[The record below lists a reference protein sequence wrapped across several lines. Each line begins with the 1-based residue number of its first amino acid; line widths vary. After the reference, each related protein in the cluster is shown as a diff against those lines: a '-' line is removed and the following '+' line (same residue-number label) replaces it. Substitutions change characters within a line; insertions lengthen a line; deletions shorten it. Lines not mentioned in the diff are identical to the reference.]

1 MLGPLF
7 VKNEGQVQRISV
19 LVVNH
24 TCCCYNTRLWLFFI
38 KKKKKIVA
46 FYAVRLAFRRPLKSR
61 IGLGLLYGFNLLS
74 FQT

>member
-24 TCCCYNTRLWLFFI
+24 TCCYNTRLWLFFI
-38 KKKKKIVA
+38 KKEKEKIVA
-46 FYAVRLAFRRPLKSR
+46 FYAIGLAFRRPLKSR
-61 IGLGLLYGFNLLS
+61 IGLDLLYGFNLLS